1 MVERNAYRRH
11 DTPVLLPYVNSLLQV
26 LQSVTEGGEQE
37 LEQEWEEEV
46 KEEEETE
53 ERLRKGRKKDAFL
66 RYRYSIFLEEDQA

>member
-1 MVERNAYRRH
+1 
-11 DTPVLLPYVNSLLQV
+11 
-26 LQSVTEGGEQE
+26 VTEGGEQE